1 MVLSG
6 DGIMKKIFAF
16 ITAFS
21 LLFSVSFTASANTVI
36 PMPEQLEYGFVE
48 CNGIEMEYAVYGVED
63 GEELLLLPPNG
74 GDMHSLDGSVL
85 PGLAEHYKVITVSPR
100 GTGNSGRGE
109 GKLTFEVM
117 SEDLLVFL
125 DTLEIEK
132 VHIFGFSDGG
142 NLGFVFTLAH
152 QDRVKSLAV
161 MGSNI
166 NTLGTNTFDQLQI
179 TWQYIVLCVEA
190 WFTGDPDIALRRDIK
205 GMMVGQPSLTF
216 KDISEIKVPVFN
228 IYGEHDM
235 IQRWHSRMITRSID
249 GARELMVIG
258 GGHSTCF
265 DYTDSVILPALL
277 EFYGGVQ

>member
-1 MVLSG
+1 
-6 DGIMKKIFAF
+6 MKKIFAF

-125 DTLEIEK
+125 DTLQIEK

-190 WFTGDPDIALRRDIK
+190 WFTGDPDTALRRDIK

-249 GARELMVIG
+249 GAQELMVIG